1 MRKVLFALVLVL
13 GLAVASS
20 AAHASPITYNL
31 TLTSFGG
38 FIGGNVAGGTGS
50 ITLDDTPGS
59 GFDLFSQPGASGNRI
74 IDLSFNIGGD
84 IFTLADAT
92 SLTTATFFNGTL
104 TGLQY
109 NSSLSSSKTNID
121 FNTVSLFYAFN
132 DDLSDQNSFGYI
144 SADVARTAATPE
156 PSALLLFGSG
166 ALGLVGFAS
175 RKFAA

>member
-1 MRKVLFALVLVL
+1 MRKILSALVLIL
-13 GLAVASS
+13 GLAVVP

-38 FIGGNVAGGTGS
+38 LIGGNVAGGTGS

-59 GFDLFSQPGASGNRI
+59 GFDFFSQPGVSGNRI
-74 IDLSFNIGGD
+74 TSLSFNIGGD
-84 IFTLADAT
+84 IFTLADTT
-92 SLTTATFFNGTL
+92 SLTWATFFNGALAGLHYDGSL
-104 TGLQY
+104 TSGKVD
-109 NSSLSSSKTNID
+109 ND
-121 FNTVSLFYAFN
+121 FDTISLFYAYN
-132 DDLSDQNSFGYI
+132 DDLTNKNSVGTI
-144 SADVARTAATPE
+144 SANVASATAPE